1 MTLCKSHRNEPI
13 ICHISSLLFPDLTPS
28 ESCECCDDS
37 HIDHLG
43 VFYIPESKKLNYL
56 EKYKPIQLRWD
67 SRNKKVNQNYLVM
80 NIGSSK
86 GLTLDRVILYPT
98 SQMIDWLK
106 DEKITFAQQ
115 TQSKFYVGL
124 TRARYSLGILI
135 ADKDLS
141 KVRALFPTYE

>member
-1 MTLCKSHRNEPI
+1 
-13 ICHISSLLFPDLTPS
+13 
-28 ESCECCDDS
+28 
-37 HIDHLG
+37 
-43 VFYIPESKKLNYL
+43 
-56 EKYKPIQLRWD
+56 
-67 SRNKKVNQNYLVM
+67 M